1 MAGLPKAGFVLLL
14 TLGLTMT
21 LAIAGVAE
29 DVQTGS
35 VVLPPVDVQ
44 TPSNVLQ
51 PVFDLIDANLFAD
64 PVVQA
69 NLKSDFEGAVTLGVL
84 TLEEALAMLELVQWE
99 TLVEVE
105 ALADATAAIQT
116 ILAGLTSGELT
127 DDPLAELTQL
137 LNVLA
142 TPAGTLV
149 AIGKAGAS
157 EEILD
162 QVSSIVA
169 SGVPP
174 GILVRITKEALRD
187 DLSVEEIAAQL
198 DAVTVAVDE
207 EGEGAWG
214 RIANDVT
221 GDGEYQDQEQNE
233 NIDGNEEPE
242 EEVNEHGDGTDNN
255 GKKDAPPGLDDKD
268 DKKDK

>member
-14 TLGLTMT
+14 TLGIALT

-29 DVQTGS
+29 EIQTGS
-35 VVLPPVDVQ
+35 VVLPPIDVQ

-64 PVVQA
+64 PIDQA
-69 NLKSDFEGAVTLGVL
+69 NLKADFESAVTLGVL
-84 TLEEALAMLELVQWE
+84 TPEEALAMLA
-99 TLVEVE
+99 LVEWGTLGDVE
-105 ALADATAAIQT
+105 ALANMSAALQT
-116 ILAGLTSGELT
+116 VLADLISDPLSEI
-127 DDPLAELTQL
+127 DPLAELTGL
-137 LNVLA
+137 LNALA

-187 DLSVEEIAAQL
+187 GLTMEEITAQL
-198 DAVTVAVDE
+198 DALIAAVAAD
-207 EGEGAWG
+207 GEDSWG
-214 RIANDVT
+214 QIANDIT
-221 GDGEYQDQEQNE
+221 DDGE
-233 NIDGNEEPE
+233 
-242 EEVNEHGDGTDNN
+242 
-255 GKKDAPPGLDDKD
+255 
-268 DKKDK
+268 